1 MDSTTSRSDL
11 NAIKS
16 RLGSI
21 APSRFYSLPVSV
33 QKLLSNDMPALIE
46 EIEACRKVVEAARKL
61 HDMEHVRHVEENIP
75 TSKWVANLYSALKEL
90 DGDK

>member
-1 MDSTTSRSDL
+1 MSFLDDQFLDDILNEYHDGYAKTYKYIPDL
-11 NAIKS
+11 VKELRA
-16 RLGSI
+16 
-21 APSRFYSLPVSV
+21 A
-33 QKLLSNDMPALIE
+33 
-46 EIEACRKVVEAARKL
+46 RKVVEAARKL